1 MRANARA
8 RGLMSVRM
16 TFAGDVNWA
25 AVAAPAPPPVVRAA
39 STPASAAVRDPA
51 AILAGSASRPAGD
64 SYVYFVQAGAFS
76 RSEDA
81 EQQRARLAMH
91 RITTQIRT
99 TATHQP
105 VTLAALNDFK
115 LGKVVTDSQIILMD
129 AANNPTSY
137 KYDAPRKELIC
148 VDVDGNEFVAV
159 RGVEAFSVKFEP
171 MRSDLSQ
178 RTGGVYDLLMRA
190 TITMTV
196 SSVGQNSDVDEKLA
210 AQTITLSSSVV
221 PRCNVW

>member
-1 MRANARA
+1 MTAPLTSLNTRSRRGGRRDVRGA
-8 RGLMSVRM
+8 RGVSLVEVMIALAIS
-16 TFAGDVNWA
+16 ASILL
-25 AVAAPAPPPVVRAA
+25 AVAY
-39 STPASAAVRDPA
+39 AVDVSFR
-51 AILAGSASRPAGD
+51 
-64 SYVYFVQAGAFS
+64 SYSVNQ
-76 RSEDA
+76 
-81 EQQRARLAMH
+81 EQTSLVQRARLAMH

-115 LGKVVTDSQIILMD
+115 LGKVVTDNQIILMD

-196 SSVGQNSDVDEKLA
+196 STVGQNSDVDEKLA
-210 AQTITLSSSVV
+210 AQTLTLSSSVV